1 MSKYLS
7 ELNANKTFKK
17 LLRTP
22 QGEDDNVFKKF
33 NLRDLII

>member
-17 LLRTP
+17 LLRTGK
-22 QGEDDNVFKKF
+22 GEDDNVFIKF
-33 NLRDLII
+33 KLGI